1 MKGHAVLR
9 MLGLCWGLG
18 VTIPMAL
25 ATPPTWWVQP
35 ARQTCEGMG
44 VPGSLAVAVILTE
57 SGGQPYALRVNQGR
71 GVAVFPPTYAA
82 GVRALQVALR
92 VTTRLDLGLFQVHY
106 PTWGP
111 RLGLTAAQLLHPP
124 VNLWAGCTILREA
137 LAAGG
142 APWQQIGRYHSPTPA
157 RQRAYARKVAVWLT
171 KLPP

>member
-1 MKGHAVLR
+1 MRRPALLGA
-9 MLGLCWGLG
+9 LGLCWGLG
-18 VTIPMAL
+18 VTISTAL
-25 ATPPTWWVQP
+25 AAPPTWWVQP
-35 ARQTCEGMG
+35 ARQTCEAMG
-44 VPGSLAVAVILTE
+44 VPGKLAVAVILTE
-57 SGGQPYALRVNQGR
+57 SGGQPYALRVNYGS

-111 RLGLTAAQLLHPP
+111 RLGLSPAQLLHPA
-124 VNLWAGCTILREA
+124 VNIRSGCTILRDA

-142 APWQQIGRYHSPTPA
+142 ASWQQIGRYHSPTPA
-157 RQRAYARKVAVWLT
+157 RQRAYARKVAAWLT

>member
-18 VTIPMAL
+18 IAVSSAV
-25 ATPPTWWVQP
+25 ATPPTWWVQS
-35 ARQTCEGMG
+35 ARQTCEAMG
-44 VPGSLAVAVILTE
+44 VSGNLAVAVILTE
-57 SGGQPYALRVNQGR
+57 SGGQPYALRVNHGR

-92 VTTRLDLGLFQVHY
+92 VASQLDLGLFQVHY

-111 RLGLTAAQLLHPP
+111 RLGLTPAQLLQPA
-124 VNLWAGCTILREA
+124 VNLRAGCTILRDA

-157 RQRAYARKVAVWLT
+157 RQRAYARKVAAWLMQ
-171 KLPP
+171 LPP